1 MVALASQ
8 RDQWHERARRFA
20 RTSNLR
26 MHTTS
31 IIVGETY
38 TLLRNRAGYALA
50 RQVAHGIAEES
61 FARVHQVDAAFDRE
75 IWAVID
81 GLAGVPLRMC
91 PKIIDAFPES
101 NTGSDP
107 EAVIIR
113 QSLSYADASLVVL
126 GRTLRIGQ
134 ACSFDDDL
142 RVAGLALLPDG

>member
-1 MVALASQ
+1 
-8 RDQWHERARRFA
+8 
-20 RTSNLR
+20 

-81 GLAGVPLRMC
+81 GLAGVPL
-91 PKIIDAFPES
+91 
-101 NTGSDP
+101 
-107 EAVIIR
+107 
-113 QSLSYADASLVVL
+113 SYADASLVVL

-134 ACSFDDDL
+134 AFSFDDDL